1 MGAVSAPSVLFFFE
15 LFLLEGPADVSAEDF
30 ALADFFVLFVRVAW
44 GDALALAVAVA
55 DALTVGGA
63 LGETVAEGE
72 ALTAAGADQASA
84 THGAAKIGQE
94 IRM

>member
-30 ALADFFVLFVRVAW
+30 ALADFFVLFVRVAL
-44 GDALALAVAVA
+44 GDAVALAVAVA
-55 DALTVGGA
+55 DALA
-63 LGETVAEGE
+63 ETVAEGE
-72 ALTAAGADQASA
+72 ALTAAAADRASA

>member
-1 MGAVSAPSVLFFFE
+1 VGAVSAPSVLFFFE

-30 ALADFFVLFVRVAW
+30 ALADFFVLFVRVAL
-44 GDALALAVAVA
+44 GDAVALAVAVA

-72 ALTAAGADQASA
+72 ALTAAGADRASA

>member
-30 ALADFFVLFVRVAW
+30 ALADFFVLFVRVAL
-44 GDALALAVAVA
+44 GDAVALAVAVA
-55 DALTVGGA
+55 DALA
-63 LGETVAEGE
+63 ETVAEGE
-72 ALTAAGADQASA
+72 ALTAAGADRASA

>member
-30 ALADFFVLFVRVAW
+30 ALADFFVLFVRVAL
-44 GDALALAVAVA
+44 GDAVALAVAVA

-63 LGETVAEGE
+63 LAETVAQGE
-72 ALTAAGADQASA
+72 ALTAAGADRASA

>member
-30 ALADFFVLFVRVAW
+30 ALADFFVLFVRVAL
-44 GDALALAVAVA
+44 GDAVALAVAVA
-55 DALTVGGA
+55 DALA
-63 LGETVAEGE
+63 ETVAEGE
-72 ALTAAGADQASA
+72 ALTAPGADRASA